1 MQNLENQLGKRFSID
16 SEFWRT
22 SCKVNYA
29 GDTIELEI
37 PHDTLREYGCE
48 VHTDLGCTV
57 SSAIATNTDRS
68 GHELAIN
75 FMYFTDKQAERG

>member
-29 GDTIELEI
+29 RDTIELEI

-57 SSAIATNTDRS
+57 SSAIVTNADKSSR
-68 GHELAIN
+68 ELAICE
-75 FMYFTDKQAERG
+75 FYR

>member
-1 MQNLENQLGKRFSID
+1 MINFVQNLEKQLAKRFSID

-37 PHDTLREYGCE
+37 PHDTLREHGCE
-48 VHTDLGCTV
+48 VQTDLGCMV
-57 SSAIATNTDRS
+57 SSTVAIKADNS
-68 GHELAIN
+68 AS
-75 FMYFTDKQAERG
+75 